1 MDGRI
6 RKDRQDKHNR
16 ETQMDQKDRPSP
28 SVMAHPSRRTFLT
41 SASAVILAGTIGLG
55 AARPAMAQAAPAKG
69 GRIVIGFAGKGVR
82 GFTDPHRSGD
92 DVTGHLNQGVV
103 FEGLT
108 WLENDGTMS
117 NRLAE
122 SVEAEDDTATKW
134 IIRIKPG
141 VKFHNGKE
149 LDAGDVIFSL
159 KRIREDGT
167 VSRGYLGPITAY
179 EAIDPLTVRVTLESP
194 RNWFPVALSGAFS
207 GIVPADYDENNPVGT
222 GPFRIAGQ
230 EQAQSM
236 TLARFDDYHGTPALL
251 DEVEIRPFA
260 DESALLNG
268 MYAGQVDVVTNID
281 ASLADE
287 TEGNADFVLYNS
299 PTGKCFPIHMRADV
313 EPFKENAL
321 RQAMRLVLDREAVIN
336 SAYNG
341 YATKADDLY
350 APYDPNYDKALVRE
364 RDVAKARA
372 LVDDAGLTG
381 TSVDLVM
388 YDDVATALIL
398 AENAKEI
405 GIEVKVT
412 QLEAANFFNEE
423 FTERKFHGGDYYP
436 PMPFFMT
443 SSLIDGPNP
452 GLPTLKWVDEEYIGI
467 WQAANA
473 SHDAAD
479 VAAKTKQLQQIL
491 FERGAW
497 IIPVFVNELGFYKA
511 GLTGFPEFDQNGTGM
526 YRALPKIGFT
536 A

>member
-1 MDGRI
+1 
-6 RKDRQDKHNR
+6 
-16 ETQMDQKDRPSP
+16 MDQKDRNLPFG
-28 SVMAHPSRRTFLT
+28 MARPSRRTFLT
-41 SASAVILAGTIGLG
+41 SASVATLAGAIGLR
-55 AARPAMAQAAPAKG
+55 AARPAQAQPAAAKG

-92 DVTGHLNQGVV
+92 MVTGHLNQGVV

-108 WLENDGTMS
+108 WQENDGTMS
-117 NRLAE
+117 YRLAQ
-122 SVEAEDDTATKW
+122 SVEPEDDTATKW

-141 VKFHNGKE
+141 VKFHNGKDLTAE
-149 LDAGDVIFSL
+149 DVIFSL

-179 EAIDPLTVRVTLESP
+179 EALDPLTVRVTLEGP

-207 GIVPADYDENNPVGT
+207 GIVPADYDENNPIGT
-222 GPFRIAGQ
+222 GPFRVAAI

-236 TLARFDDYHGTPALL
+236 TLVRFDAYHGTPALL
-251 DEVEIRPFA
+251 DAVEIRPFA
-260 DESALLNG
+260 DESALLNS
-268 MYAGQVDVVTNID
+268 MYAGQVDVVTDID
-281 ASLADE
+281 AALADE
-287 TEGNADFVLYNS
+287 IEGNADFALYNS

-321 RQAMRLVLDREAVIN
+321 RQAMRLVLDRAAVIN

-350 APYDPNYDKALVRE
+350 APYDPNFDKSLVRS

-372 LVDDAGLTG
+372 LVETAGLTG
-381 TSVDLVM
+381 TRVDLVM

-405 GIEVKVT
+405 GIEVTVT

-443 SSLIDGPNP
+443 SSLIDGPSP
-452 GLPTLKWVDEEYIGI
+452 GLPTLKWVDDEYIAI

-473 SHDAAD
+473 SHDPAD
-479 VAAKTKQLQQIL
+479 IAAKTKALQNIL

-511 GLTGFPEFDQNGTGM
+511 GLSGFPAFDQSGTGM
-526 YRALPKIGFT
+526 YRALPQIGFS